1 MTAEEARRRAEEA
14 KRMARDTVVSEESEH
29 LLLESMHW
37 SNFAWALENLPPG
50 SVSPLP
56 GQRAN

>member
-1 MTAEEARRRAEEA
+1 
-14 KRMARDTVVSEESEH
+14 MARDTVVSEESEH